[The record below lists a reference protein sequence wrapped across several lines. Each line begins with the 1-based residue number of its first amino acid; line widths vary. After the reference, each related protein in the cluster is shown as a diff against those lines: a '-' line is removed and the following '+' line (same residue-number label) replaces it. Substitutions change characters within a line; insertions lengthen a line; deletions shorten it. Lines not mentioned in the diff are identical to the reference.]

1 MERVVSRVS
10 AVGAIGLVVGLAVV
24 SGGTIH
30 ARQNPPAQQP
40 APAAQTDNLLLTQ
53 STPHLIVWAVKANRG
68 ADFEALWSAIQ
79 ATAAKSDRAEVKE
92 FAASIASIY
101 KVGAA
106 PGAPAEAPV
115 FYVFQLDKPST
126 TQSYNPGKVVYDFL
140 YFQKEG
146 KEGGIP
152 RADADAI
159 FAKAGNMQDM
169 FVNIL
174 VWPLTKIGS

>member
-40 APAAQTDNLLLTQ
+40 APAAQTDNLLLNQ
-53 STPHLIVWAVKANRG
+53 GTPHLIVWAVKSTRG
-68 ADFEALWSAIQ
+68 ADFEAFWAAVQ
-79 ATAAKSDRAEVKE
+79 AAASKDARAEVKE
-92 FAASIASIY
+92 FGSSIASIY
-101 KVGAA
+101 KVAAA
-106 PGAPAEAPV
+106 PGSAADAPV
-115 FYVFQLDKPST
+115 FYVFQIDKPS
-126 TQSYNPGKVVYDFL
+126 TQSYNPGKVVYEFL
-140 YFQKEG
+140 YFQKDG

-159 FAKAGNMQDM
+159 FAKAGNMQEM